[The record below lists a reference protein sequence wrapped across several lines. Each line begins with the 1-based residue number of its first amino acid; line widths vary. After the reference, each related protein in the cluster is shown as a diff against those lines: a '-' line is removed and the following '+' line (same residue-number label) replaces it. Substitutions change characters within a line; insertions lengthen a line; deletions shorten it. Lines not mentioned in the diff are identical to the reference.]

1 MENTKNKIMYSFNK
15 KASSYDQYSL
25 IQKEVAQRL
34 YDRLS
39 SIKIKPM
46 SVLDIGCGTG
56 HLSDMLFRLYPDA
69 NIICLDI
76 SFNMLQESYKKN
88 GNLSCILSDAEN
100 MPFKNKKFDLI
111 VSSFTLHWCD
121 EVDKIFY
128 DIQRFLKNKGL
139 FLFSTVGPS
148 TLQELRTAYLSIDND
163 EHINT
168 FSDMHLYGDSLVK
181 YGFQDPVM
189 DTEIIVIEYASF
201 RDVLDSLKKTGANT
215 VVGQEPKFISKS
227 SYQKL
232 SKNYPVNKDGNR
244 LPVTYEII
252 YGIAWKN
259 YDNTNEN
266 SGVIPIK
273 KI

>member
-1 MENTKNKIMYSFNK
+1 MSKNKIKYSFNT
-15 KASSYDQYSL
+15 KASSYDEHS
-25 IQKEVAQRL
+25 IVQKEVTKRL
-34 YDRLS
+34 CNRLS
-39 SIKIKPM
+39 TIKITPNNI
-46 SVLDIGCGTG
+46 LDIGCGTG
-56 HLSDMLFRLYPDA
+56 YLSNMLSTLFPEA
-69 NIICLDI
+69 KITCLDI
-76 SFNMLQESYKKN
+76 SFNMLNESQKKN
-88 GNLSCILSDAEN
+88 SDLDLILSDAEN

-181 YGFQDPVM
+181 YGFHDPVM

-232 SKNYPVNKDGNR
+232 SKNYPINKDGNR